1 MALHSTEGCFQ
12 ANNSGGTGQTLE
24 RDCSTPTGCAVREN
38 KNDSYGQAFNEAG
51 GGVFALQM
59 AQSGFYIWFWSVSR
73 ILRSSFFRKSMLETS
88 TQRDDIPDSISGA
101 NSQSTMDTTKDWG
114 TPSAS
119 YPASGC
125 NDTLWKYFAPQQLVL
140 DITLCGNW

>member
-1 MALHSTEGCFQ
+1 MPQGCGTWPACWETAEDGWPYKGEVDIIEGVNLVGHNQMALHSTEGCFQ

-38 KNDSYGQAFNEAG
+38 KNNSYGQAFNEAG

-73 ILRSSFFRKSMLETS
+73 ILRSSFFRKSML
-88 TQRDDIPDSISGA
+88 
-101 NSQSTMDTTKDWG
+101 TML
-114 TPSAS
+114 A
-119 YPASGC
+119 
-125 NDTLWKYFAPQQLVL
+125 
-140 DITLCGNW
+140 